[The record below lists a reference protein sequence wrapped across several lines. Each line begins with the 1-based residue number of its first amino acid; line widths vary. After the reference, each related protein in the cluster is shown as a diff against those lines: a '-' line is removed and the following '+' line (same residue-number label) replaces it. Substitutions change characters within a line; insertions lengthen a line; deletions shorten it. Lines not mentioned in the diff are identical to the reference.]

1 MPQGLPKS
9 FIADDDKENDKT
21 TMPSSFVEDKI
32 EEPPKK
38 GLIDR
43 GFDFAKGILANPKV
57 REIGERLLTGTSP
70 EYEALLKEHNIT
82 KVLGTP
88 ESETSTLPVWKSQ
101 PETYAGGFLKS
112 LYEDY
117 VRPLGT
123 PSGFVSSAQPGELP
137 IKPEIPA
144 NRMLGPG
151 PRFYGGEAAAD
162 TLDINAGQA
171 LRRSSEKPY
180 KAPESLNRSTPTAVA
195 DKALEAKRFS
205 DAINYKNEY
214 EPWRGAR
221 IIREKFGPETGSTID
236 IGNEIPKKE
245 TELIAS
251 RPREAEVVTSKEEAV
266 IPKIEDKPPDL
277 PESFK
282 ADEVVEPEII
292 KEEPIVPEVV
302 KEPIAELPKKY
313 TIENAP
319 PNQRARIMRG
329 KNDAVDVLFTDAD
342 SRDLFGAGQS
352 LFKKGEIKPGI
363 VDRLKFATNR
373 VMSKYKLNEQE
384 ARKAITGYNDYIR
397 ELSKAQP
404 KYGENLS
411 FEAPSFEDFIKP
423 KSLEETGPD
432 NIIEMQGGL
441 WSPGG
446 LGGGGKRLPPR
457 TGPLGP
463 TIDKLMDSLQSSKG
477 LRTKQE
483 GLYKQEQ
490 ARRFAASAGV
500 KEGGR
505 EGAARSLGKMK
516 GEYEKI
522 NRSPLQLEDTD
533 VDKLF
538 DGIKGANI
546 TEPEKV
552 RSRVALFKILEGG
565 EVPQRNE
572 LSLLND
578 VFGKGFADQIIELHG
593 GLNATGIKLAKT
605 ANTMKALSS
614 SVDLSAPL
622 RQGAGLI
629 HRKEWAN
636 ASKEMFKYLGNK
648 EYYNSAM
655 QSIENRPNYLLGR
668 ESGLFLSKS
677 DDVLNAEE
685 AFAHNY
691 VHNLPKPLREVVGGS
706 ERAYTG
712 FLNKLRSDTFDSMI
726 KQAEGLGHKAFTA
739 VKDAEGNITRTPT
752 DSTRAISKYINYATG
767 RGGLGRLEKFAP
779 ELNTVLWSPR
789 LITSRLGLLGNP
801 KLFMDLPKGMRL
813 ETLKSLV
820 GIAALGA
827 TTGTLGTLAGGRVL
841 GHPLDD
847 KDMNWF
853 SKPKR
858 GERLMGAN
866 SDVLSADFGKVRFGN
881 KTLDPWAGF
890 QQPIVAMARM
900 LAGRTNNRIQNPLQ
914 TAGNFLANKESPMTG
929 LVHDLLTAKEFTGK
943 GMDTDMSKPGT
954 IGAYT
959 DQYGNKK
966 TIPKEI
972 LLRFTP
978 MLLQD
983 LTDLATSDPG
993 FAEATGLNIA
1003 LGTAAGLGM
1012 GSQTYEE
1019 KKANRRPVIRRM
1031 SLNP

>member
-9 FIADDDKENDKT
+9 FIADDDKENNKT

-32 EEPPKK
+32 EELPKK

-43 GFDFAKGILANPKV
+43 GFDFAKGILANSKV

-70 EYEALLKEHNIT
+70 EFEQTLKEHNIT

-88 ESETSTLPVWKSQ
+88 ESETSTLPAWKSQ

-180 KAPESLNRSTPTAVA
+180 KAPESLDRSTPTAVA

-221 IIREKFGPETGSTID
+221 IIREKFGPENGSTID

-251 RPREAEVVTSKEEAV
+251 RPREAEVVTSKEEIPAV
-266 IPKIEDKPPDL
+266 ENKFPDL

-282 ADEVVEPEII
+282 ADEVVDT
-292 KEEPIVPEVV
+292 
-302 KEPIAELPKKY
+302 ANELK
-313 TIENAP
+313 
-319 PNQRARIMRG
+319 
-329 KNDAVDVLFTDAD
+329 V
-342 SRDLFGAGQS
+342 
-352 LFKKGEIKPGI
+352 
-363 VDRLKFATNR
+363 
-373 VMSKYKLNEQE
+373 
-384 ARKAITGYNDYIR
+384 
-397 ELSKAQP
+397 
-404 KYGENLS
+404 
-411 FEAPSFEDFIKP
+411 
-423 KSLEETGPD
+423 ETGPD

-516 GEYEKI
+516 GEYDKI

-538 DGIKGANI
+538 DGIKSANI

-789 LITSRLGLLGNP
+789 LITSRLGLLTNP

-858 GERLMGAN
+858 GERLIGAN

-881 KTLDPWAGF
+881 KTLDPWGGF

-900 LAGRTNNRIQNPLQ
+900 LAGRTNNRTQNPLQ